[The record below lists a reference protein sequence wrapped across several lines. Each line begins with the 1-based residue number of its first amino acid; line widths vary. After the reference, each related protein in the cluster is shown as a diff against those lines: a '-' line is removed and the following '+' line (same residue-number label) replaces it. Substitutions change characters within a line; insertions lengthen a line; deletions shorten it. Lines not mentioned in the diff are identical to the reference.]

1 MLNAAE
7 TAGVAESDSSV
18 VAVAV
23 LYSAMGDRRR
33 RWIWKRGAF
42 AARRDE
48 MTRKAGRSPL
58 ATAADRKSYGLF
70 RPCTNGPLARYR
82 H

>member
-33 RWIWKRGAF
+33 RWI
-42 AARRDE
+42 
-48 MTRKAGRSPL
+48 
-58 ATAADRKSYGLF
+58 
-70 RPCTNGPLARYR
+70 
-82 H
+82 